1 MTQAFH
7 KENKLAINFVWIINY
22 AKWGEKTLKK
32 IIQNYELEKQ
42 GLKTEKLNI
51 TDIIPNH
58 GNNYDDWKGNVF
70 YVQNIISHGMKFPE
84 NPVRIFTAFADSASL
99 ISFENS
105 IAEKFRIF
113 KDIFELPDLIREY
126 EARVNPN
133 FKSKVVS
140 FFKKFIF
147 FAKEENKNE
156 IDLRDRINEI
166 KELEERYP
174 KDSEEFKDYLEN
186 KEFYDE
192 FSKKVYGLI
201 QSREFLINIDNDYHY
216 DHEKINKLLIKFIQ
230 VRYKTDISLEKIK
243 EEYKKTFLAFQDEFK
258 TYNKNFEIIDLREAI
273 KKDLKTQ
280 EDLKRKNDETNLH
293 SKVLKLVLNDEIF
306 EMINFVDSVKIFVN
320 YYGFGHKRNLTI
332 DMDITDKTLY
342 FELENIVKNNKER
355 NEILEKDSIYFGYG
369 ENQVC
374 LTNSLHIDEFLKI
387 FSHFGKERKKNYK
400 YPFYDCALLVK
411 MSYAREGIIKSI
423 GSQSNMYSMSVSG
436 ISENIEV
443 PMNNS
448 KSEEKEREYEFKINW
463 IQDGLKY
470 DIEDL
475 NEKDIKIDDV
485 KFIQKTMGKDF
496 QRK

>member
-32 IIQNYELEKQ
+32 IIQNYK

-113 KDIFELPDLIREY
+113 KDIFELPDLIKEY
-126 EARVNPN
+126 EARFNSDLESN
-133 FKSKVVS
+133 EVS
-140 FFKKFIF
+140 S
-147 FAKEENKNE
+147 EQYHKN
-156 IDLRDRINEI
+156 RINKI

-192 FSKKVYGLI
+192 FSKKVSNLVK
-201 QSREFLINIDNDYHY
+201 STEFLINIDNDYNY
-216 DHEKINKLLIKFIQ
+216 DHEEINKLLIKFIQ
-230 VRYKTDISLEKIK
+230 VRHKTDISLEKIK

-258 TYNKNFEIIDLREAI
+258 TYNKNFEIIDLRDAI

-280 EDLKRKNDETNLH
+280 EDLKRKNDEENFH
-293 SKVLKLVLNDEIF
+293 SKPLELILNDEIF
-306 EMINFVDSVKIFVN
+306 EMINFVDSAKIFIN
-320 YYGFGHKRNLTI
+320 YYGFGFQRNLTI
-332 DMDITDKTLY
+332 DMDITDKVFY
-342 FELENIVKNNKER
+342 FELENIVKNNYSIDLSKTEFYGR
-355 NEILEKDSIYFGYG
+355 EEFFYQNDIYFGAS
-369 ENQVC
+369 ENQIC
-374 LTNSLHIDEFLKI
+374 LTNSLHLKGLKKI
-387 FSHFGKERKKNYK
+387 FDFEDNSVKKNNYSQ
-400 YPFYDCALLVK
+400 YPIYVSLLNLKKRDCSFQSINALSR
-411 MSYAREGIIKSI
+411 MHNSII
-423 GSQSNMYSMSVSG
+423 SG
-436 ISENIEV
+436 ISEYIET
-443 PMNNS
+443 PMNNTQNLQ
-448 KSEEKEREYEFKINW
+448 EEREYKFKINW

-470 DIEDL
+470 DLDDNPDTKL
-475 NEKDIKIDDV
+475 DDV
-485 KFIQKTMGKDF
+485 GFIRETMGRDF
-496 QRK
+496 KRK